1 MTSALLKVLILAL
14 CTGMILSAALG
25 GSQDDPACAKYSG
38 GEECKI
44 EYNPVCGSD
53 RNTYASECHLCKEND
68 ERTNKVLIQYSGH
81 C

>member
-1 MTSALLKVLILAL
+1 MTSLLLRLLVFTL
-14 CTGMILSAALG
+14 CTGVILSAALG

-38 GEECKI
+38 GDGCKI

-53 RNTYASECHLCKEND
+53 GNTYASECHLCKENE
-68 ERTNKVLIQYSGH
+68 ERTIKVLIQLRGH